1 MNSIFISDSED
12 FKRRVLMSDKPVLVD
27 FFAPWCGPCKMLSH
41 VIEELAKAAEGFYVF
56 KVDTDRLSDVAASFN
71 IRSIPTVIGF
81 INGKENKRHVG
92 ITDKDTLISL
102 IR

>member
-1 MNSIFISDSED
+1 MNSIFISDGED

-41 VIEELAKAAEGFYVF
+41 VIEELAEKADGYYVF
-56 KVDTDRLSDVAASFN
+56 KVDTDKLSDVAASFN

-81 INGKENKRHVG
+81 INGREHKRQVG
-92 ITDKDTLISL
+92 LTDKATLISL
-102 IR
+102 IQ